1 VGVCGGPKAGLEGET
16 EARFNVRDVLGN
28 KAVRPIKVLTGE
40 SQSVQPR
47 VVLHVGGTRDLS
59 QASRQFYS
67 EANP

>member
-1 VGVCGGPKAGLEGET
+1 VEAPKAGLEGET

-28 KAVRPIKVLTGE
+28 KAVRTIKVLTGE
-40 SQSVQPR
+40 SQSEQP

-59 QASRQFYS
+59 RASRQFYS